1 MSIDMN
7 VIFCCLR
14 KYPQL
19 TPTPIM
25 ETAQMRKNKNKTNKP
40 KKQVVISETDQ
51 KAKGNKTDQ

>member
-25 ETAQMRKNKNKTNKP
+25 ETAQKRKNKNKTNKP
-40 KKQVVISETDQ
+40 KNPIKQ
-51 KAKGNKTDQ
+51 KTKQTHIFG